1 MQIKCK
7 VIGNKISRCYT
18 LQKALEYGNPSSRNK
33 GCFVP
38 ERANINTGE
47 PGTDIVQLHSGDYVG
62 RGVAMNFC
70 PFCGENIK
78 SWESKE

>member
-7 VIGNKISRCYT
+7 VIGKKISRCYT
-18 LQKALEYGNPSSRNK
+18 LQKALEYGNPSSRKK

-38 ERANINTGE
+38 ERVNINTGE
-47 PGTDIVQLHSGDYVG
+47 AGIDIVQLHSGDYVG